1 MNQTRQQAALAT
13 KQKIVKAAFEIVG
26 EAGYEALTTNLLIS
40 KAGVAKGTLY
50 HHFNNLDEVVYA
62 MIESIFDQTL
72 EDVPVEKY
80 QSISDYMDAIGRYLM
95 QDFTQNPS
103 LMNTV
108 FGFIPKGMKDPFFET
123 VAQKMLENACQRI
136 APAIQQF
143 YAGKADEQRID
154 NAIRMVD
161 MFGAGFCIHY
171 SIFADNH
178 RYQQI
183 WKDFSDMLAKYL
195 EQ

>member
-13 KQKIVKAAFEIVG
+13 KQKIIHAAFEVVG
-26 EAGYEALTTNLLIS
+26 EFGYEALTTNLLIS
-40 KAGVAKGTLY
+40 RAGVAKGTLY

-72 EDVPVEKY
+72 DDVPVENYK
-80 QSISDYMDAIGRYLM
+80 SLDEYMEAIGQYLM
-95 QDFTQNPS
+95 EDFTQNPS

-108 FGFIPKGMKDPFFET
+108 FGFIPKGMKDPFFES
-123 VAQKMLENACQRI
+123 VAEKMVENACQRI

-161 MFGAGFCIHY
+161 IFSAGFCIHY
-171 SIFADNH
+171 KVLGDEL

-183 WKDFSDMLAKYL
+183 WREFSDMLAKYL
-195 EQ
+195 EH

>member
-13 KQKIVKAAFEIVG
+13 KQKIIQAAFEIVG

-50 HHFNNLDEVVYA
+50 HHFSNLDDVVYA
-62 MIESIFDQTL
+62 MIESIFDQSL
-72 EDVPVEKY
+72 EDVPVENY
-80 QSISDYMDAIGRYLM
+80 RNINDYMEAIGQYIM
-95 QDFTQNPS
+95 KDFTQNPC

-108 FGFIPKGMKDPFFET
+108 FGFIPKGMKDPFFES

-136 APAIQQF
+136 APAIQRF
-143 YAGKADEQRID
+143 YAGKVDEQRID

-171 SIFADNH
+171 SIFADNQK
-178 RYQQI
+178 YQVI